1 MKQYIVTRKLK
12 DLPYG
17 YSVPNTCEYCGIIKA
32 YDRASSF
39 VWATDGTVVHT
50 HGFCSVKCARLF
62 IDRYEEF
69 VKSAQYGIE
78 EA

>member
-1 MKQYIVTRKLK
+1 MKQFIVTRKLK
-12 DLPYG
+12 DLPDG
-17 YSVPNTCEYCGIIKA
+17 YSVPNTCEYCGINKP

-62 IDRYEEF
+62 IDRYEEG
-69 VKSAQYGIE
+69 VKFAR
-78 EA
+78 